1 MRFVWIRVLGLV
13 ALVCYRGAQPAIGQA
28 AQQKMST
35 AAPAASKVNDAEVA
49 PTRLDLLRGAYG
61 EDRANNDL
69 ISYQLNIRIDPEKKY
84 ISGKNTIR
92 FKMLKDGKRIHL
104 DLNEALKIDGI
115 LLVDDHRRPQ
125 VQDAD
130 VKSALEKKD
139 GVELKYSRDSG
150 AVFVDFPEML
160 RVGQT
165 YAIDFYYSGNPVET
179 GRFGSITFKKDPAGR
194 EWINTA
200 CEETGASMWWPNK
213 DQWRDE
219 VEEMEISVAIPNGL
233 VDVSNGRFVGKTD
246 LGDGYTR
253 WDWQVHYPI
262 NNYDVSLNIGNYEH
276 FADKLG
282 DLTLD
287 FYALPED
294 LDKAKRQF
302 SQAKGMLEAYQHY
315 FGEYPFVMDGYK
327 LIEVPYA
334 GMEHQS
340 AVTYGNH
347 FANGYLERDW
357 TGVGISPRFDFI
369 IIHESGHEWFG
380 NAVSAAD
387 RSDMWI
393 HEGWTTYLESLYVE
407 YMFGHDDAIKYIS
420 GYKAKVKNERPII
433 SERGVNATPPQ
444 DQYFKGILFLNTL
457 RSVVNDDAKWFA
469 MLHDLFQ
476 KFKYQNIM
484 TEDIVAYMNQYTGM
498 NLTPIFDQYLRHTG
512 IPTLEL
518 KFDDAKGTVAYRWK
532 ADVKGFAMPVRVGAT
547 GNWEIVK
554 ATEQWQTMKTGLK
567 KSEFGVDEDLYYVRV
582 EKE

>member
-1 MRFVWIRVLGLV
+1 M
-13 ALVCYRGAQPAIGQA
+13 
-28 AQQKMST
+28 
-35 AAPAASKVNDAEVA
+35 
-49 PTRLDLLRGAYG
+49 
-61 EDRANNDL
+61 
-69 ISYQLNIRIDPEKKY
+69 
-84 ISGKNTIR
+84 
-92 FKMLKDGKRIHL
+92 
-104 DLNEALKIDGI
+104 
-115 LLVDDHRRPQ
+115 
-125 VQDAD
+125 
-130 VKSALEKKD
+130 
-139 GVELKYSRDSG
+139 
-150 AVFVDFPEML
+150 FVDFPEML

-194 EWINTA
+194 DWINTA

-219 VEEMEISVAIPNGL
+219 VEEMEISVAMPNGL

-294 LDKAKRQF
+294 LEKAKRQF

-315 FGEYPFVMDGYK
+315 FGEYPFVKDGYK
-327 LIEVPYA
+327 LIEVPYS

-357 TGVGISPRFDFI
+357 TGVGIRPRFDFI

-433 SERGVNATPPQ
+433 SAAGVNATPPQ

-469 MLHDLFQ
+469 MMHDLFQ
-476 KFKYQNIM
+476 HFKYQNIM

-498 NLTPIFDQYLRHTG
+498 NLTPIFDQYLRHTA

-518 KFDDAKGTVAYRWK
+518 KFDDAAGTVEYRWK
-532 ADVKGFAMPVRVGAT
+532 ADVSGFAMPVRVGEA
-547 GNWEIVK
+547 GKWEIVK
-554 ATEQWQTMKTGLK
+554 GTTQWQTMKTPVQK
-567 KSEFGVDEDLYYVRV
+567 AEFGVAEDLYYVNV
-582 EKE
+582 EKEYGSKKRIGVADYGWASWGAAMLRPYNFCLAAIG

>member
-1 MRFVWIRVLGLV
+1 MGISARWFLRLGLASLGV
-13 ALVCYRGAQPAIGQA
+13 VTGCGALLAGAGQA

-35 AAPAASKVNDAEVA
+35 AAPAAAKVNDAEAA

-69 ISYQLNIRIDPEKKY
+69 ISYHLDIRVDPEKKY

-104 DLNEALKIDGI
+104 DLNEALKIDTI
-115 LLVDDHRRPQ
+115 LLD
-125 VQDAD
+125 
-130 VKSALEKKD
+130 ST
-139 GVELKYSRDSG
+139 ELKYSRDSG
-150 AVFVDFPEML
+150 AVFVDFPETL
-160 RVGQT
+160 RAGQT
-165 YAIDFYYSGNPVET
+165 YAIDLYYSGNPVET

-194 EWINTA
+194 DWINTA

-219 VEEMEISVAIPNGL
+219 VEEMEISVAVPNGL

-287 FYALPED
+287 FYALPQD

-315 FGEYPFVMDGYK
+315 FGEYPFEKDGYK

-433 SERGVNATPPQ
+433 SPRGVNATPPQ

-476 KFKYQNIM
+476 HFKYQNIM

-498 NLTPIFDQYLRHTG
+498 NLTPIFDQYLRHTA

-518 KFDDAKGTVAYRWK
+518 KFDEPAGTVKYRWK
-532 ADVKGFAMPVRVGAT
+532 ADVSGFAMPVAVGEA
-547 GNWEIVK
+547 GKWEIVK
-554 ATEQWQTMKTGLK
+554 ATTQWQTLKTAVK
-567 KSEFGVDEDLYYVRV
+567 KSEFGVAEDLYYVNV
-582 EKE
+582 EKQ

>member
-1 MRFVWIRVLGLV
+1 VGIVGIMARRVGWLAFV
-13 ALVCYRGAQPAIGQA
+13 AIVVFSGVQSATGQA
-28 AQQKMST
+28 AAGQTTKKMST
-35 AAPAASKVNDAEVA
+35 ATPAAAKVNDAEVA
-49 PTRLDLLRGAYG
+49 PTRLDLLRGSYG

-69 ISYQLNIRIDPEKKY
+69 ISYHLDIRVDPEKKY
-84 ISGKNTIR
+84 LSGKNTIR

-104 DLNEALKIDGI
+104 DLNEALRIDKI
-115 LLVDDHRRPQ
+115 LLDSR
-125 VQDAD
+125 
-130 VKSALEKKD
+130 
-139 GVELKYSRDSG
+139 ELKYSRDSG
-150 AVFVDFPEML
+150 AVFVDFPETL
-160 RVGQT
+160 KAGQT
-165 YAIDFYYSGNPVET
+165 YAIDFFYSGNPVET
-179 GRFGSITFKKDPAGR
+179 GRFGSITFKKDPAGKD
-194 EWINTA
+194 WINTA

-219 VEEMEISVAIPNGL
+219 VEEMEISVAVPNGL
-233 VDVSNGRFVGKTD
+233 MDVSNGRFVGKTD

-253 WDWQVHYPI
+253 WDWMVHYPI
-262 NNYDVSLNIGNYEH
+262 NNYDVSLNIGDYQH
-276 FADKLG
+276 FDDKLG
-282 DLTLD
+282 DVTLD
-287 FYALPED
+287 FYALPQD
-294 LDKAKRQF
+294 LEKAKRQF
-302 SQAKGMLEAYQHY
+302 SQAKGMIEAFQHY
-315 FGEYPFVMDGYK
+315 FGEYPFVKDGYK
-327 LIEVPYA
+327 LIEAPYS

-407 YMFGHDDAIKYIS
+407 YMFGHDDALKYIS
-420 GYKAKVKNERPII
+420 GYKPKVKNERPII
-433 SERGVNATPPQ
+433 SARGVNATPPQ

-457 RSVVNDDAKWFA
+457 RSVVNDDTKWFA
-469 MLHDLFQ
+469 MIHDLFQ

-518 KFDDAKGTVAYRWK
+518 RFDESKGTVSYRWK
-532 ADVKGFAMPVRVGAT
+532 ADVKGFAMPVAVGAP
-547 GNWEIVK
+547 GKWQIVK
-554 ATEQWQTMKTGLK
+554 ATEQWETMKMSLK
-567 KSEFGVDEDLYYVRV
+567 KSEFGVAEDLYYVKV